1 MVLAADVTSDINFL
15 PSNKP
20 LHQSINFL
28 SRSTAFIQEASV
40 HEARRPPM
48 TNAHALLDD
57 TETAFR
63 QVHAS
68 EQLFACIFNRV
79 NISWVRGQLMRSPA
93 CTDPKRSI
101 LRGQNSRRNYTG
113 GFWSWPPA
121 TDRRS
126 TRRSV
131 DHHRKGNGKKSFD
144 SKNLKKVKLVR
155 ISHWSENDKNA
166 IDYEIARDCVKR
178 ANMVLSLHNFF
189 FARTHTAIHNP
200 ASAQR
205 LKLTMVTSIIRQ
217 WSPQAYALTGQ

>member
-1 MVLAADVTSDINFL
+1 MCSFGGGGGGVQLKRTSFVWKQNVDNWRR
-15 PSNKP
+15 P
-20 LHQSINFL
+20 L

-68 EQLFACIFNRV
+68 EQLFACIFKRV

-121 TDRRS
+121 TYTTIATDAPPGDQLITIVKETVKR
-126 TRRSV
+126 V
-131 DHHRKGNGKKSFD
+131 LIRKI
-144 SKNLKKVKLVR
+144 LKKWNLCVSLIDLRMTKTLLITIATDAPPGDQLITIVK
-155 ISHWSENDKNA
+155 ET
-166 IDYEIARDCVKR
+166 VKR
-178 ANMVLSLHNFF
+178 VL
-189 FARTHTAIHNP
+189 
-200 ASAQR
+200 
-205 LKLTMVTSIIRQ
+205 IRKI
-217 WSPQAYALTGQ
+217 